1 MNEWFV
7 VGCGPSM
14 KGFPW
19 GVLKGLP
26 TIAVN
31 GTILDVPEP
40 VVFLTAC
47 SAFATRAFRSG
58 FWSTKAKK
66 VLVMGKDHK
75 NYDKVEPFVIQFD
88 EVLAPSRYDGVIGF
102 TPDKFAT
109 GKNSGFCAMQY
120 AVLSGAKKIHLVGM
134 DLNGPGHHYDKGGS
148 SKNVI
153 DVFYHHFVTG
163 IRILQKHG
171 IEVVTRTK
179 SRLNGLVP
187 YEAL

>member
-1 MNEWFV
+1 
-7 VGCGPSM
+7 M
-14 KGFPW
+14 KDFPW
-19 GVLKGLP
+19 DVLKGLP

-31 GTILDVPEP
+31 GAILDVPEP
-40 VVFLTAC
+40 PIFLTAC
-47 SAFATRAFRSG
+47 SGFATRAFRSQ
-58 FWSTKAKK
+58 FWNTKAKK
-66 VLVMGKDHK
+66 VLVIGKNHK
-75 NYDKVEPFVIQFD
+75 NYCKVVPFIKQFD
-88 EVLAPSRYDGVIGF
+88 EVLAPARYDGIIGF
-102 TPDKFAT
+102 TNDRFAT

-120 AVLSGAKKIHLVGM
+120 AVLAGAKKIHLIGM
-134 DLNGPGHHYDKGGS
+134 DLNSAGHHYDKGGS